1 MKNILIPA
9 ALLFAA
15 STVYAGDM
23 PNFTDIDADGD
34 GALTLD
40 EASAVEGFDFNAADA
55 DADGSV
61 TLDEYVAA
69 IEG

>member
-1 MKNILIPA
+1 MKNLLIPA

-23 PNFTDIDADGD
+23 PNFTDVDADGD

-40 EASAVEGFDFNAADA
+40 EASAVDGFDFSAADA
-55 DADGSV
+55 DGDGSV
-61 TLDEYVAA
+61 TLDEYTMAT
-69 IEG
+69 GG